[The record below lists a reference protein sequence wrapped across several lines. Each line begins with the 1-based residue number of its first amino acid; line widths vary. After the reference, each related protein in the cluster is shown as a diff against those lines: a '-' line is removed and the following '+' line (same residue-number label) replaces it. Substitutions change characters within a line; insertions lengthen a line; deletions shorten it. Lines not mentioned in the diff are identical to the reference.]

1 MGGGAAGRGAPRRG
15 SCAPSHPI
23 PRESRPW
30 AGPSPAEAAAGRGG
44 GRGAPR
50 GARFRA
56 RPPPPC
62 SRAEQ
67 RAAQGGNGAER
78 RGSKMLLGEYGAA
91 PLPAAS
97 RSHRS
102 AWQRAGAVRGSVR
115 RGGAEGA
122 FCAAPAALRIAP
134 GSAGCAVRGR
144 WVRPAVRCGA
154 GGIGALCRHCLWR
167 CYLSGW
173 RAVAVYVGCVYVISV
188 LLC

>member
-1 MGGGAAGRGAPRRG
+1 
-15 SCAPSHPI
+15 
-23 PRESRPW
+23 
-30 AGPSPAEAAAGRGG
+30 
-44 GRGAPR
+44 
-50 GARFRA
+50 
-56 RPPPPC
+56 
-62 SRAEQ
+62 
-67 RAAQGGNGAER
+67 
-78 RGSKMLLGEYGAA
+78 MLLGEYGAA

-122 FCAAPAALRIAP
+122 FCADRSSVLLRARP
-134 GSAGCAVRGR
+134 GVPCGAVGS
-144 WVRPAVRCGA
+144 VPRCGA

>member
-1 MGGGAAGRGAPRRG
+1 
-15 SCAPSHPI
+15 
-23 PRESRPW
+23 
-30 AGPSPAEAAAGRGG
+30 
-44 GRGAPR
+44 
-50 GARFRA
+50 
-56 RPPPPC
+56 
-62 SRAEQ
+62 
-67 RAAQGGNGAER
+67 
-78 RGSKMLLGEYGAA
+78 MLLGEYGAA

-115 RGGAEGA
+115 RGGSGG
-122 FCAAPAALRIAP
+122 CVLRGP
-134 GSAGCAVRGR
+134 GSAADRSGLGRVCRAGPLGPSRG
-144 WVRPAVRCGA
+144 AVRCGA